1 MAIEIGWS
9 ISMPALFSRCF
20 SGSKAD
26 PATTAPV
33 VAAKKLK
40 ADDAQRV
47 VKFYA
52 QDSMVPTSTD
62 LSVLRPWNGIRS
74 KCSMCTVIYR
84 GGNMWQHFAFEMFH
98 LFLRYPDIYWS
109 YFIHV
114 TKMEA
119 HFNSF
124 CYIFS
129 LGFQDAKRSVPQF
142 GSDKT
147 RGSFH
152 GQELLIVF
160 PA

>member
-1 MAIEIGWS
+1 
-9 ISMPALFSRCF
+9 MPALFSRCF

-98 LFLRYPDIYWS
+98 LFLRYPDIY
-109 YFIHV
+109 
-114 TKMEA
+114 
-119 HFNSF
+119 
-124 CYIFS
+124 
-129 LGFQDAKRSVPQF
+129 
-142 GSDKT
+142 
-147 RGSFH
+147 
-152 GQELLIVF
+152 
-160 PA
+160 